1 MAEQEESKNLSE
13 ILFKPKRTYV
23 ETSLISNGGCALP
36 KIEFN
41 FHRNG
46 FLRHWYR
53 PITRLY
59 WAWSG
64 ANPLDIDATLSKI
77 ICSTGKKSRAECF
90 DTIIDYGPGNWI
102 YEFAAIGQE
111 RMFKAKEYAKA
122 SDMKTASHNY
132 RMAARYFAIAASPN
146 LRGDDLAYEAS
157 LLSRNAYRLMFE
169 SENDVFYEY
178 ISFKVNDNKVQ
189 AHVHVPDKKDVYPVV
204 VLLSTYEQN
213 STDFFRFFYDN
224 LRLNGIG
231 LIIIDMPGMNSSSKL
246 NLSIDSSD
254 ILVAL
259 YEHIKENIKYLDHC
273 RIGVLG
279 FHIGGTLATRYAILN
294 PNKIKSLC
302 LVNPAIDS
310 FFTDQN
316 ILNQLPLCQRS
327 SIANRMGLDA
337 SSWDTIVPQMQALSL
352 KRQGLISVSAKSNIP
367 LLCLSLEASNL
378 LKADTNL
385 VLNAFKNSSL
395 NKYKDADFSNGFKY
409 ILKDIAD
416 FFVNTLKG

>member
-1 MAEQEESKNLSE
+1 MAKEESKNLSE
-13 ILFKPKRTYV
+13 ILFKPKRTFI
-23 ETSLISNGGCALP
+23 ETSLISNSACPLP
-36 KIEFN
+36 KIEHN
-41 FHRNG
+41 LHRDG

-77 ICSTGKKSRAECF
+77 VCSTGKKSREECF
-90 DTIIDYGPGNWI
+90 DTIIDYGTGNWI
-102 YEFAAIGQE
+102 YEFASIGQE
-111 RMFKAKEYAKA
+111 RMLKAKECIEAK
-122 SDMKTASHNY
+122 DMKAASHNY

-169 SENDVFYEY
+169 SENDVFYDY
-178 ISFKVNDNKVQ
+178 ISFKVQDHKVQ
-189 AHVHVPDKKDVYPVV
+189 AHVHAPDTKEVYPVV

-213 STDFFRFFYDN
+213 STDFFRFFYDD

-246 NLSIDSSD
+246 DLGIDSSD

-259 YEHIKENIKYLDHC
+259 YDHIKEHIPYLDHC
-273 RIGVLG
+273 KLGVIG
-279 FHIGGTLATRYAILN
+279 FQIGGTLATRYAILN
-294 PNKIKSLC
+294 HDKIKSLC

-310 FFTDQN
+310 FFTNQK

-352 KRQGLISVSAKSNIP
+352 KRQGLISVTAKSSVP
-367 LLCLSLEASNL
+367 LFCISLEATNYL
-378 LKADTNL
+378 TNDTDL
-385 VLNAFKNSSL
+385 VLNAFKNGTL
-395 NKYKDADFSNGFKY
+395 KRYKNADFSNSFKY
-409 ILKDIAD
+409 ILEDVAK